1 MAMTKE
7 QENNLGIDPCV
18 DKPCDCGSW
27 MLAQGILWTDWMIW
41 ICRGCGKKEKF
52 EG

>member
-27 MLAQGILWTDWMIW
+27 MIW